1 MSTEIVTPEARQ
13 MRMKEFMQLLPLTI
27 ELAGL
32 PPCDPNR
39 SFTPDQMEA
48 RATSLRSAYKV
59 ARALIKE
66 IGETG
71 Q

>member
-1 MSTEIVTPEARQ
+1 MSTDATTPEARQ

-32 PPCDPNR
+32 PTCDPNR
-39 SFTPDQMEA
+39 SFTTDQMEA

-59 ARALIKE
+59 ARALIRE